1 MDFRVLGTLEV
12 TGADGPRHV
21 HGRKELC
28 VLAAALRRGRGR
40 WLRDVV

>member
-21 HGRKELC
+21 H
-28 VLAAALRRGRGR
+28 ALRRGRGR
-40 WLRDVV
+40 SLRDVG